1 MKRITGKGAMTAAPA
16 RIAPAVP
23 PHTYLGVASNLLPA
37 VRILAS
43 SDEQPAIAIAMLSAH
58 ALECVLKGY
67 ISRSGDDSSLRH
79 PDVQHNLNALWSRA
93 VADGL
98 HVPSNPPDWV
108 GRLSDLHNRPFY
120 LRYST
125 KVHGIVLPAP
135 EPMITELAAILKQ
148 VLNQLYGRSA
158 AHAALAR

>member
-23 PHTYLGVASNLLPA
+23 PHTYLGVASSLLPA

-43 SDEQPAIAIAMLSAH
+43 SDEQPAIAVAMLSAH
-58 ALECVLKGY
+58 ALECILKGY
-67 ISRSGDDSSLRH
+67 ISRSGDDSSVRH

-98 HVPSNPPDWV
+98 HIPPKPPDWV

-125 KVHGIVLPAP
+125 KVHGNVLPAP
-135 EPMITELAAILKQ
+135 EPMTTELAAILKQ
-148 VLNQLYGRSA
+148 VLNQLYGRS
-158 AHAALAR
+158 